1 MTSNIDPDNDAL
13 SVVEDLDPEPEP
25 GGKRIWRSSRMRDL
39 VLGLA
44 ILLGVVGWAG
54 YSSWHDESNRSNYAQ
69 AQQDAS
75 LHHWDDALA
84 HYSSAKGYKDADALA
99 ANASKQIEARD
110 SRYQAA
116 KSYSQTGP
124 AIQELLAARA
134 VQTIEPGYKDIDVV
148 ASRAEAQVYTDA
160 LSGTVAIRT
169 EADPPGLY
177 YRGPNGWAYLRGS
190 DQWSRVLSIPFSAVS
205 ANHIVYDI
213 AGPNWKA
220 PGPIIKSPFGP
231 YGYPIAQGSPDKVGR
246 RLVMAELS
254 GESGDP
260 KFVDLQ
266 LNPMDYNFYVCG
278 SAGVWG
284 IRYDPGIS
292 DTIIAKGILDGFSPT
307 YEATA
312 PQAGGKGIDIVAPVA
327 TPGTDGV
334 VADFGH
340 GGTAADEL
348 LLAAHGAQGTRGG
361 ADNKS
366 STELY
371 LAGADG
377 SHPRL
382 VFSTTGTLASALLSP
397 DDRHALVV
405 ASEAPANL
413 AGSLAVSAILLTLD
427 GSIPPR
433 TLQRISL
440 DEASAAYNIPSPLAG
455 RLSLSGVFLENGV
468 FKNKL
473 LLSWSEGSP
482 VTGIRIRLLDVANPD
497 NILTEADM
505 PDEQIGVLP
514 VVESPDG
521 RSLLLYEQDAAP
533 TPVAGKPLTVY
544 LEVLQA
550 ETGTGK
556 VKANGYNIPLPPANA
571 SSDSTPYFMNPTV
584 RGSNLIYSVETFT
597 TMPETTSAYSL
608 PLADPSDQN
617 SDGRGAAQPLQLFS
631 HIWPATQSIG
641 DTGPEPVG
649 VPGPGAYA
657 STDSSGTLHAHLYDA
672 AGDISLEPGVGTI
685 FELSASYFY
694 KVLH

>member
-1 MTSNIDPDNDAL
+1 
-13 SVVEDLDPEPEP
+13 
-25 GGKRIWRSSRMRDL
+25 
-39 VLGLA
+39 
-44 ILLGVVGWAG
+44 
-54 YSSWHDESNRSNYAQ
+54 
-69 AQQDAS
+69 
-75 LHHWDDALA
+75 
-84 HYSSAKGYKDADALA
+84 
-99 ANASKQIEARD
+99 
-110 SRYQAA
+110 
-116 KSYSQTGP
+116 
-124 AIQELLAARA
+124 
-134 VQTIEPGYKDIDVV
+134 
-148 ASRAEAQVYTDA
+148 
-160 LSGTVAIRT
+160 
-169 EADPPGLY
+169 
-177 YRGPNGWAYLRGS
+177 
-190 DQWSRVLSIPFSAVS
+190 
-205 ANHIVYDI
+205 
-213 AGPNWKA
+213 
-220 PGPIIKSPFGP
+220 
-231 YGYPIAQGSPDKVGR
+231 
-246 RLVMAELS
+246 
-254 GESGDP
+254 
-260 KFVDLQ
+260 
-266 LNPMDYNFYVCG
+266 
-278 SAGVWG
+278 
-284 IRYDPGIS
+284 
-292 DTIIAKGILDGFSPT
+292 
-307 YEATA
+307 
-312 PQAGGKGIDIVAPVA
+312 
-327 TPGTDGV
+327 
-334 VADFGH
+334 
-340 GGTAADEL
+340 
-348 LLAAHGAQGTRGG
+348 
-361 ADNKS
+361 
-366 STELY
+366 
-371 LAGADG
+371 
-377 SHPRL
+377 
-382 VFSTTGTLASALLSP
+382 
-397 DDRHALVV
+397 V

-440 DEASAAYNIPSPLAG
+440 DKDSAAYNIPSPLAG
-455 RLSLSGVFLENGV
+455 RLSFSGVFLENGV

-505 PDEQIGVLP
+505 PDEQVGVLP

-617 SDGRGAAQPLQLFS
+617 SGGRGAAQPLQLFS

-657 STDSSGTLHAHLYDA
+657 YTDSSGTLHAHLYDA

>member
-1 MTSNIDPDNDAL
+1 MTPSVDPVDDAL

-44 ILLGVVGWAG
+44 ILLSVVGWAG
-54 YSSWHDESNRSNYAQ
+54 YSSWHDASNGSNYAQ

-75 LHHWDDALA
+75 LHHWDEALA

-99 ANASKQIEARD
+99 ANASKQIEARN
-110 SRYQAA
+110 SQYQAA

-124 AIQELLAARA
+124 AIQELLAARS
-134 VQTIEPGYKDIDVV
+134 VQTIEPGYKDIDLI
-148 ASRAEAQVYTDA
+148 ASQAEAQVYTDA

-205 ANHIVYDI
+205 ANHIVYDV

-278 SAGVWG
+278 NAGVWG

-312 PQAGGKGIDIVAPVA
+312 PQATGRGTDVVAPVA

-348 LLAAHGAQGTRGG
+348 LLAAHGTR

-366 STELY
+366 GTELY

-382 VFSTTGTLASALLSP
+382 VFSTGGTLVSAILSP

-413 AGSLAVSAILLTLD
+413 AGSLAVNAILLTLD
-427 GSIPPR
+427 GSVPPR
-433 TLQRISL
+433 TLERISL
-440 DEASAAYNIPSPLAG
+440 DDASAAYNIPSPLAG
-455 RLSLSGVFLENGV
+455 RLSLSGVFLENGA

-473 LLSWSEGSP
+473 LLSWAEGSP
-482 VTGIRIRLLDVANPD
+482 ATGVRIRLLDIANPD
-497 NILTEADM
+497 NILTEATV

-521 RSLLLYEQDAAP
+521 RTLLLYEQDAAP
-533 TPVAGKPLTVY
+533 TPVAGKSPTVY

-550 ETGTGK
+550 EAGTGD
-556 VKANGYNIPLPPANA
+556 VKANSFNVPLPATNT
-571 SSDSTPYFMNPTV
+571 SSDSTPYFMNPAV
-584 RGSNLIYSVETFT
+584 RGSNLVYSVETFT

-608 PLADPSDQN
+608 PLADLGDQN
-617 SDGRGAAQPLQLFS
+617 SDEGRRTDIGAAQPLQLFS

-641 DTGPEPVG
+641 DPGPEPVS
-649 VPGPGAYA
+649 VSGPGAYA
-657 STDSSGTLHAHLYDA
+657 YTDSNGTLHAHLYDA

-685 FELSASYFY
+685 FELNASYFY